1 MALMG
6 SVLLMVVI
14 GFGISMDVEDLKF
27 AVLDRDQSHL
37 SNDYVLNL
45 SGSRYFVEQPPI
57 RNYDE
62 LDQRMRDGDIA
73 LAIEIPPGFA
83 RDVDRGRAV
92 QLGVWLDGAMPMRAE
107 TVQGYVKGMH
117 LNWLEQQARKAGQLD
132 QTRAA
137 ANIEVR
143 FRYNPDVKSLVAMVP
158 AVIPLLLML
167 IPAMLATLSVV
178 REKEFGSII
187 NFYVTPASSLEF
199 LAGKQLPYVALGMLS
214 FVLLFCLAYFAFGI
228 PFKGSFPALVLGAF
242 LYIGAATALG
252 LLISSFMRSQTA
264 AVFGTAILTLLP
276 AVSYSGNA
284 FGDSGGKS
292 MVDGV
297 GCATGSR
304 LCFGGDCARYI
315 GGALVWVVS
324 IILFWR
330 SLAQSVLFRG
340 AGLETVWPS
349 LLALLVLGGLF
360 FSIALVRL
368 RRSLR

>member
-1 MALMG
+1 
-6 SVLLMVVI
+6 
-14 GFGISMDVEDLKF
+14 
-27 AVLDRDQSHL
+27 
-37 SNDYVLNL
+37 
-45 SGSRYFVEQPPI
+45 
-57 RNYDE
+57 
-62 LDQRMRDGDIA
+62 MRDGDIA

-228 PFKGSFPALVLGAF
+228 PFKGSFPVLVLGAF

-276 AVSYSGNA
+276 AVSYSGLI
-284 FGDSGGKS
+284 DPVSS
-292 MVDGV
+292 LQGV
-297 GCATGSR
+297 GRWIGEIYPTAHFLTI
-304 LCFGGDCARYI
+304 ARGTFAKALGFADLQASFWPLAI
-315 GGALVWVVS
+315 AGPVLLGAAA
-324 IILFWR
+324 LF
-330 SLAQSVLFRG
+330 
-340 AGLETVWPS
+340 
-349 LLALLVLGGLF
+349 
-360 FSIALVRL
+360 L
-368 RRSLR
+368 RKQEV